1 MSLDRTDFGILHLLQ
16 NNASLSNKQVAAAVG
31 LAPSSAHER
40 LKRLRDD
47 GVLRGSHAE
56 VDPKA
61 MGIGLEALFLIELA
75 KHDRGAVDRFMTEV
89 VEVPEVRSA
98 FLITGRYDFIVHVV
112 ARDMQHLKDLA
123 LDSFTNRP
131 GVTRIETSIIYEAR
145 ARHELPQLQEAARFE
160 ARNTRNGLS
169 GGAAR
174 GRGPK

>member
-1 MSLDRTDFGILHLLQ
+1 MPLDRTDFGILRLLQ
-16 NNASLSNKQVAAAVG
+16 NNAALSNKEIAAAVG

-47 GVLRGSHAE
+47 GVLRGSHADVE
-56 VDPKA
+56 PKA

-75 KHDRGAVDRFMTEV
+75 KHERGGVDRFMAEV
-89 VEVPEVRSA
+89 VEIPEVRSA

-123 LDSFTNRP
+123 LDSFTRP

-145 ARHELPQLQEAARFE
+145 ARHELPQLQELPA
-160 ARNTRNGLS
+160 S
-169 GGAAR
+169 R
-174 GRGPK
+174 GRD

>member
-1 MSLDRTDFGILHLLQ
+1 MSLDRTDFGILYLLQ
-16 NNASLSNKQVAAAVG
+16 NNASLSNKQIATAVG

-40 LKRLRDD
+40 LKRLRED

-160 ARNTRNGLS
+160 ARNIRKGS
-169 GGAAR
+169 
-174 GRGPK
+174 